1 MIALFGFQCS
11 DDVSIINGIVNFCKG
26 VLTIVKLMTA
36 IRKADER
43 RERGEQSRS
52 LLGRSR

>member
-26 VLTIVKLMTA
+26 V
-36 IRKADER
+36 ER
-43 RERGEQSRS
+43 Q
-52 LLGRSR
+52 LN